1 MISRWTRLA
10 GAALTT
16 LMVVAGA
23 VPVHAQSSS
32 APSAAPPATPPP
44 SSPDK
49 PTEPFAPGW
58 GMVAGWDVF
67 AKKDC
72 GKCHAVR
79 GAGGTTGPDLARV
92 KNESFFE
99 IGAAIWNHLPKMGE
113 RMREMRIERARLTPR
128 DASNLI
134 AFIFTAQYTDQAGD
148 ASNGEKL
155 FQSKGC
161 VTCHAV
167 GGKGGNVGPALD
179 TIKRANSPVIV
190 AAAMW
195 NHGPKMV
202 EAMKAKGIMRPTLEG
217 KELLD
222 IIAYVQSVAKDTGE
236 TAQVVPGTPER
247 GRKLFAEKKCAE
259 CHAVG
264 SMGAKVG
271 PDLGKPGH
279 QGSLTEFAARMW
291 THEPAMAARMKQRG
305 LAMPT
310 LNGQEM
316 ADILA
321 YLYVSRY
328 FEQPGSAERGKQL
341 LQDKGCLGCHG
352 AKGKSETP
360 AADFARST
368 VVRTAPGLV
377 AGLWNH
383 SRLMEHA
390 TQKSN
395 VTWPTLTG
403 QELAD
408 MSTYLASLSA
418 APAKGKPAKEKR
430 APK

>member
-1 MISRWTRLA
+1 
-10 GAALTT
+10 
-16 LMVVAGA
+16 
-23 VPVHAQSSS
+23 
-32 APSAAPPATPPP
+32 
-44 SSPDK
+44 
-49 PTEPFAPGW
+49 
-58 GMVAGWDVF
+58 
-67 AKKDC
+67 
-72 GKCHAVR
+72 
-79 GAGGTTGPDLARV
+79 V

-113 RMREMRIERARLTPR
+113 RMREMRIERGRLTPR
-128 DASNLI
+128 EASNLI
-134 AFIFTAQYTDQAGD
+134 AFIFTAQYADESGD
-148 ASNGEKL
+148 AASGEKL

-195 NHGPKMV
+195 NHGPKMI
-202 EAMKAKGIMRPTLEG
+202 EAMKAKGIMRPTLDG
-217 KELLD
+217 KELVD
-222 IIAYVQSVAKDTGE
+222 IITYVQSVAKDTGE
-236 TAQVVPGTPER
+236 TAQVAPGTPER
-247 GRKLFAEKKCAE
+247 GRKLFAEKKCVE

-264 SMGAKVG
+264 GSAGKVG

-279 QGSLTEFAARMW
+279 QGSLTQFASRMW

-305 LAMPT
+305 LDVPR
-310 LNGQEM
+310 LSGQEM

-328 FEQPGSAERGKQL
+328 FEQPASAERGRQL

-352 AKGKSETP
+352 AKGKGETP

-383 SRLMEHA
+383 SRLMERA

-395 VTWPTLTG
+395 VTWPSLTG

-408 MSTYLASLSA
+408 MSAYLTSLSA
-418 APAKGKPAKEKR
+418 PSKSAPAKGKRTTK
-430 APK
+430 